1 MLEKGKQGIK
11 GEWTKNGKR
20 LICFFSGTELH
31 GKRIEQDPV
40 GRGRKEQ
47 SGVKANACSDFK

>member
-40 GRGRKEQ
+40 GRRQKRTKRSEGKQ
-47 SGVKANACSDFK
+47 PAPF